1 MAINKFDQLLG
12 DLNTG
17 KLTMLHVHIALRT
30 YVKMR
35 KDIPEGAR
43 NLLVGKHEGDAGLLG
58 MLYSFIPHVIG
69 SMELAYRR
77 GMQQGEEDS
86 LKRENKR
93 RKIDTKTENYVFHE
107 IKDTSKRNP
116 VLLWEIWSEGF
127 RATGDSGGATLHGK
141 EYGTTF
147 KKAVITFASNN
158 PNFAEYFNKKEMS
171 YWGCQLFDNESD
183 ARESF
188 G

>member
-1 MAINKFDQLLG
+1 MAINKFDQLLD

-30 YVKMR
+30 HIKMR

-69 SMELAYRR
+69 SVELAYRR
-77 GMQQGEEDS
+77 GIQEGEEIN
-86 LKRENKR
+86 KKENMK
-93 RKIDTKTENYVFHE
+93 RKIKAKTEDYKFHE
-107 IKDTSKRNP
+107 IKETPEKNP
-116 VLLWEIWSEGF
+116 SLLWNIWSEGF
-127 RATGDSGGATLHGK
+127 QATGDRGEATLHGK

-147 KKAVITFASNN
+147 RKAVITFASNN
-158 PNFAEYFNKKEMS
+158 PNFAEYFDKKDMT
-171 YWGCQLFDNESD
+171 YWGCKLFDNEAD

>member
-1 MAINKFDQLLG
+1 MAINKFDQLLD

-30 YVKMR
+30 YIRMR

-43 NLLVGKHEGDAGLLG
+43 NLLVGRHEGDTGLLG

-69 SMELAYRR
+69 SVELAYRR
-77 GMQQGEEDS
+77 GIQEGEES
-86 LKRENKR
+86 VTKKEKV
-93 RKIDTKTENYVFHE
+93 KKKTESYKFHE
-107 IKDTSKRNP
+107 IKETSAGKIKQ
-116 VLLWEIWSEGF
+116 WEIWSEGF

-147 KKAVITFASNN
+147 RKAVITYASSN
-158 PNFAEYFNKKEMS
+158 PDFDEYFDKKDMTF
-171 YWGCQLFDNESD
+171 WGCRLFDNETE
-183 ARESF
+183 ARKSF